1 MLADLLDCVCI
12 ALFDC
17 KLEYIL
23 SELGSSLGDCFPKL
37 ELLVLLEFVKSI
49 VGGISVCDT
58 GARVRY
64 VLTYL
69 PQVRAGRSAA
79 RSTESTA
86 DSSLFL

>member
-37 ELLVLLEFVKSI
+37 ELLVHVLDVVENSLD
-49 VGGISVCDT
+49 GI
-58 GARVRY
+58 
-64 VLTYL
+64 
-69 PQVRAGRSAA
+69 
-79 RSTESTA
+79 
-86 DSSLFL
+86 